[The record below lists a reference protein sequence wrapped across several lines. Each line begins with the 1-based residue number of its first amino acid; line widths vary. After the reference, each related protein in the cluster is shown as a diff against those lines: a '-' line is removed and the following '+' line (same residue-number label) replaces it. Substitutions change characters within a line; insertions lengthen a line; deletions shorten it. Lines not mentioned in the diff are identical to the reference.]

1 MEGTRLGMKAT
12 WWLWA
17 QLTAQGN
24 KGRHELRLVTVKFEV
39 LVRHTGKEM
48 YRAVDKVDLGQRV
61 CLSE

>member
-1 MEGTRLGMKAT
+1 MEGTRLGTKAT

-24 KGRHELRLVTVKFEV
+24 KGRHELHLVTVKFEV

-48 YRAVDKVDLGQRV
+48 YRAVDKVDLA
-61 CLSE
+61 